1 MKTFYA
7 VTAGCYS
14 DYHIVAI
21 TDSKERA
28 DNIAK
33 IYNGDGWNSD
43 TEVEEFFD
51 SESKDEVFYDVWYET
66 NGNYNVEPQEFNKNY
81 KFNNINIIEE
91 NAKHDDWWKYRVL
104 VMAKD
109 RTHAI
114 KIAQDLWAEYKAKKE
129 GVV

>member
-7 VTAGCYS
+7 VTAGSYS
-14 DYHIVAI
+14 DYHIIAI

-33 IYNGDGWNSD
+33 IYSGNGWNAD
-43 TEVEEFFD
+43 ARVEEFFD
-51 SESKDEVFYDVWYET
+51 SESKNEAFYNVRYKT
-66 NGNYNVEPQEFNKNY
+66 NGSYNVKLQEFDKNY
-81 KFNNINIIEE
+81 KFDNINIIEE
-91 NAKHDDWWKYRVL
+91 NANHNDWWKYGVF

-109 RTHAI
+109 ENHAI

-129 GVV
+129 GIV